1 MTQPVQT
8 DASTFDDV
16 VLPSRTHVPLTRARS
31 NLLLLLVALIW
42 GSAFVAQAVAAR
54 SLGSFMFT
62 GLRFAL
68 GAAVVA
74 PLAWREWQQLSARRR
89 QPRPRDLAHIAGLGT
104 LLFLGAAMQQIGMA
118 TTTVTHAGFLT
129 ALYIPLVPVLAWLV
143 SRQPP
148 HWTTWLGAA
157 GCVAGSWLLTG
168 GGSLS
173 AFRTGDWWVI
183 GSSLP
188 WAVHVMLVG
197 RAANRLHGAM
207 LVACG
212 QFVACS
218 ALALA
223 VGAATEPVSAHGV
236 WLALWPIAYT
246 GVLSVGLG
254 FTLQVVAQRHTR
266 PADSAIVLSSE
277 TVFTAG
283 FGAAFMGDRIGA
295 AGLAG
300 CALILACVLMI
311 QLQPIA
317 WRWFADRRTRI
328 ANRPGPPGAA
338 RNDVRQT
345 KASP

>member
-1 MTQPVQT
+1 MTQPVQA

-42 GSAFVAQAVAAR
+42 GSAFVAQAIAAR
-54 SLGSFMFT
+54 SLGSLTFT

-68 GAAVVA
+68 GAAIVA
-74 PLAWREWQQLSARRR
+74 PFAWREWHMLRARKR
-89 QPRPRDLAHIAGLGT
+89 QPRPRDWAHIAGLGT
-104 LLFLGAAMQQIGMA
+104 LLFLGAAMQQIGML
-118 TTTVTHAGFLT
+118 TTSVTNAGFLT
-129 ALYIPLVPVLAWLV
+129 ALYIPLVPVLGWLV
-143 SRQPP
+143 SRHAT
-148 HWTTWLGAA
+148 HWTTWLAAA

-183 GSSLP
+183 ASSLP

-218 ALALA
+218 MLALA
-223 VGAATEPVSAHGV
+223 IGLPTEPLTAHGL
-236 WLALWPIAYT
+236 WQALGAIAYT
-246 GVLSVGLG
+246 GVLSVGVG

-277 TVFTAG
+277 SVFAAAS
-283 FGAAFMGDRIGA
+283 GALFMGDRIGA
-295 AGLAG
+295 LGLAG
-300 CALILACVLMI
+300 CALILACVLMV
-311 QLQPIA
+311 QLQPIVS
-317 WRWFADRRTRI
+317 RWFAETHPSN
-328 ANRPGPPGAA
+328 A
-338 RNDVRQT
+338 
-345 KASP
+345 

>member
-1 MTQPVQT
+1 MTQPVQA
-8 DASTFDDV
+8 DASAFDDV

-42 GSAFVAQAVAAR
+42 GSAFVAQAIAAR
-54 SLGSFMFT
+54 SLGSLTFT

-68 GAAVVA
+68 GAAIVA
-74 PLAWREWQQLSARRR
+74 PFAWREWHMLRARKRE
-89 QPRPRDLAHIAGLGT
+89 PRPRDWAHIAGLGT
-104 LLFLGAAMQQIGMA
+104 LLFLGAAMQQIGML
-118 TTTVTHAGFLT
+118 TTSVTNAGFLT
-129 ALYIPLVPVLAWLV
+129 ALYIPLVPVLGWLV
-143 SRQPP
+143 SRHAP
-148 HWTTWLGAA
+148 HWTTWLAAA

-183 GSSLP
+183 ASSLP
-188 WAVHVMLVG
+188 WAMHVMLVG

-223 VGAATEPVSAHGV
+223 IGLPTEPLTAPGL
-236 WLALWPIAYT
+236 WQALGAIAYT
-246 GVLSVGLG
+246 GVLSVGVG

-277 TVFTAG
+277 TVFAAAS
-283 FGAAFMGDRIGA
+283 GAVFMGDRIGA
-295 AGLAG
+295 LGLAG
-300 CALILACVLMI
+300 CALILACVLMV
-311 QLQPIA
+311 QLQPIVS
-317 WRWFADRRTRI
+317 RWFAETHPSN
-328 ANRPGPPGAA
+328 A
-338 RNDVRQT
+338 
-345 KASP
+345 

>member
-1 MTQPVQT
+1 MTQPVQA

-42 GSAFVAQAVAAR
+42 GSAFVAQAIAAR
-54 SLGSFMFT
+54 SLGSLTFT

-74 PLAWREWQQLSARRR
+74 PFAWREWHMLRARRR
-89 QPRPRDLAHIAGLGT
+89 QPRARDWAHIAGLGT
-104 LLFLGAAMQQIGMA
+104 LLFLGAAMQQVGML
-118 TTTVTHAGFLT
+118 TTSVTNAGFLT
-129 ALYIPLVPVLAWLV
+129 ALYIPLVPVLGWLV
-143 SRQPP
+143 SRHAP
-148 HWTTWLGAA
+148 HWTTWLAAA
-157 GCVAGSWLLTG
+157 GCVVGSWLLTG
-168 GGSLS
+168 GGSLG
-173 AFRTGDWWVI
+173 ALRTGDWWVI
-183 GSSLP
+183 ASSLP

-212 QFVACS
+212 QFIACS

-223 VGAATEPVSAHGV
+223 IGFATEPVTAHGA
-236 WLALWPIAYT
+236 WQALGAIVYT

-277 TVFTAG
+277 TVFAAA
-283 FGAAFMGDRIGA
+283 FGALFMGDRIDA

-300 CALILACVLMI
+300 CALILACILMV
-311 QLQPIA
+311 QLQPIV
-317 WRWFADRRTRI
+317 WRWLAETPQKT
-328 ANRPGPPGAA
+328 A
-338 RNDVRQT
+338 
-345 KASP
+345 

>member
-1 MTQPVQT
+1 MTQPVQA

-42 GSAFVAQAVAAR
+42 GSAFVAQAIAAR
-54 SLGSFMFT
+54 SLGSFTFT

-68 GAAVVA
+68 GAAIVA
-74 PLAWREWQQLSARRR
+74 PFAWREWHLLRARKR
-89 QPRPRDLAHIAGLGT
+89 QPRPRDWAHIAGLGT
-104 LLFLGAAMQQIGMA
+104 LLFLGAAMQQIGML
-118 TTTVTHAGFLT
+118 TTSVTNAGFLT
-129 ALYIPLVPVLAWLV
+129 ALYIPLVPVLGWLL
-143 SRQPP
+143 SRHAP
-148 HWTTWLGAA
+148 HWTTWLAAA

-183 GSSLP
+183 ASSLP

-223 VGAATEPVSAHGV
+223 IGLPTEPLTAHGL
-236 WLALWPIAYT
+236 WQALGAIAYT
-246 GVLSVGLG
+246 GVLSVGVG

-277 TVFTAG
+277 TVFAAAS
-283 FGAAFMGDRIGA
+283 GALFMGDRIGST
-295 AGLAG
+295 GLAG
-300 CALILACVLMI
+300 CALILACVLMV
-311 QLQPIA
+311 QLQPIV
-317 WRWFADRRTRI
+317 WRWFAD
-328 ANRPGPPGAA
+328 NRLKSA
-338 RNDVRQT
+338 
-345 KASP
+345 

>member
-1 MTQPVQT
+1 MTQPVQA

-42 GSAFVAQAVAAR
+42 GSAFVAQAIAAR
-54 SLGSFMFT
+54 HLGSLTFT

-68 GAAVVA
+68 GAAIVA
-74 PLAWREWQQLSARRR
+74 PLAWREWHMLRARRR

-104 LLFLGAAMQQIGMA
+104 LLFLGAAMQQVGMV
-118 TTTVTHAGFLT
+118 TTTVTNTGFLS
-129 ALYIPLVPVLAWLV
+129 ALYIPLVPLLAWV
-143 SRQPP
+143 ASRQPP
-148 HWTTWLGAA
+148 HWTTWTAAA
-157 GCVAGSWLLTG
+157 GCVAGTWLLTG
-168 GGSLS
+168 GGSLG

-183 GSSLP
+183 ASCLP
-188 WAVHVMLVG
+188 WSVHVMLVG

-223 VGAATEPVSAHGV
+223 LGLATEPLTREGLVQS
-236 WLALWPIAYT
+236 LWPIAYT

-277 TVFTAG
+277 TVFTAA
-283 FGAAFMGDRIGA
+283 FGAVFMGDRMGA

-300 CALILACVLMI
+300 CALILACVLMV
-311 QLQPIA
+311 QLQPIV
-317 WRWFADRRTRI
+317 WRWFAD
-328 ANRPGPPGAA
+328 A
-338 RNDVRQT
+338 RSKT
-345 KASP
+345 A

>member
-1 MTQPVQT
+1 MTQPVQA

-16 VLPSRTHVPLTRARS
+16 VLPSRSHVPLTRARS

-42 GSAFVAQAVAAR
+42 GSAFVAQAIAAR
-54 SLGSFMFT
+54 SLGSLTFT

-68 GAAVVA
+68 GAAIVA
-74 PLAWREWQQLSARRR
+74 PFAWREWHLLRARKR
-89 QPRPRDLAHIAGLGT
+89 QPRPRDWAHIAGLGT
-104 LLFLGAAMQQIGMA
+104 LLFLGAAMQQIGML
-118 TTTVTHAGFLT
+118 TTSVTNAGFLT
-129 ALYIPLVPVLAWLV
+129 ALYIPLVPVLGWLV
-143 SRQPP
+143 SRHAP
-148 HWTTWLGAA
+148 HWTTWLAAA
-157 GCVAGSWLLTG
+157 GCVTGSWLLTG

-183 GSSLP
+183 ASSLP

-223 VGAATEPVSAHGV
+223 IGLPTEPLTAQGL
-236 WLALWPIAYT
+236 WQALGAIVYT
-246 GVLSVGLG
+246 GVLSVGVG

-277 TVFTAG
+277 TVFAAAS
-283 FGAAFMGDRIGA
+283 GAVFMGDRIGA
-295 AGLAG
+295 LGLAG
-300 CALILACVLMI
+300 CTLILACVLMV
-311 QLQPIA
+311 QLQPIVS
-317 WRWFADRRTRI
+317 RWFAETHPSN
-328 ANRPGPPGAA
+328 A
-338 RNDVRQT
+338 
-345 KASP
+345 

>member
-1 MTQPVQT
+1 MTQPVQA

-54 SLGSFMFT
+54 HLGSLTFT

-68 GAAVVA
+68 GAAIVA
-74 PLAWREWQQLSARRR
+74 PLAWREWHMLRARRR

-104 LLFLGAAMQQIGMA
+104 LLFLGAAMQQVGMV
-118 TTTVTHAGFLT
+118 TTTVTNTGFLS
-129 ALYIPLVPVLAWLV
+129 ALYIPLVPLLAWLA
-143 SRQPP
+143 SRQRP
-148 HWTTWLGAA
+148 HWTTWLAAA
-157 GCVAGSWLLTG
+157 GCVAGTWLLTG
-168 GGSLS
+168 GGSLA

-183 GSSLP
+183 ASCLP
-188 WAVHVMLVG
+188 WSVHVMLVG

-212 QFVACS
+212 QFIACS
-218 ALALA
+218 ALALSL
-223 VGAATEPVSAHGV
+223 GLATEPLTRQGLEQS
-236 WLALWPIAYT
+236 LWPIVYT

-277 TVFTAG
+277 TVFTAA
-283 FGAAFMGDRIGA
+283 FGAVFMGDRMGA
-295 AGLAG
+295 PGLAG
-300 CALILACVLMI
+300 CALILVCVLMV
-311 QLQPIA
+311 QLQPVV
-317 WRWFADRRTRI
+317 WRWFAD
-328 ANRPGPPGAA
+328 A
-338 RNDVRQT
+338 RT
-345 KASP
+345 KAA

>member
-1 MTQPVQT
+1 MTQPVQA

-42 GSAFVAQAVAAR
+42 GSAFVAQAIAAR
-54 SLGSFMFT
+54 SLGSLTFT

-68 GAAVVA
+68 GAAIVA
-74 PLAWREWQQLSARRR
+74 PFAWREWHMLRARKR
-89 QPRPRDLAHIAGLGT
+89 QPRPRDWAHIAGLGT
-104 LLFLGAAMQQIGMA
+104 LLFLGAAMQQIGML
-118 TTTVTHAGFLT
+118 TTSVTNAGFLT
-129 ALYIPLVPVLAWLV
+129 ALYIPLVPVLGWLV
-143 SRQPP
+143 SRHAP
-148 HWTTWLGAA
+148 HWTTWLAAA

-168 GGSLS
+168 GGSLN

-183 GSSLP
+183 ASSLP

-218 ALALA
+218 VLALA
-223 VGAATEPVSAHGV
+223 IGLPTEPSTSHGL
-236 WLALWPIAYT
+236 WQALGAIAYT
-246 GVLSVGLG
+246 GVLSVGVG

-277 TVFTAG
+277 SVFAAAS
-283 FGAAFMGDRIGA
+283 GALFMGDRIGA
-295 AGLAG
+295 LGLAG
-300 CALILACVLMI
+300 CALILACVLMV
-311 QLQPIA
+311 QLQPIVS
-317 WRWFADRRTRI
+317 RWFAETHPSN
-328 ANRPGPPGAA
+328 A
-338 RNDVRQT
+338 
-345 KASP
+345 